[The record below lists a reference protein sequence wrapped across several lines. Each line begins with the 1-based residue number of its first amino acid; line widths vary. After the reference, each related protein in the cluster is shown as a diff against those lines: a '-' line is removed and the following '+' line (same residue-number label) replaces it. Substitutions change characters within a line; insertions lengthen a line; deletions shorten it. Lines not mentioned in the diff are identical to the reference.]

1 MDMPTPQANKR
12 LAWGVTALRM
22 AGSAVVL
29 GALFHFLPLGPLREG
44 LRRVPSGLFVLT
56 VAAYLVA
63 HAIGIAKWHRMVN
76 ATGAR
81 LDLATAAQ
89 CYTGG
94 LFGTLFLPSIVG
106 GDIVRLA
113 IGLRRS
119 VRPSAVLIGNVADR
133 LVDVAALA
141 SLTILGGFLVPAVLP
156 QMWRA
161 NFFRVAAWA
170 GGFLLLAGLFSY
182 LARHT
187 EPLRGMPIRW
197 RRRMVRV
204 RQALRALAK
213 RPGTVAL
220 AWLLGMA
227 VQGSFVM
234 LTMALAKACGLELP
248 LHVWLFAWP
257 LAKLAALLPVTQ
269 GGIGVREAALVGLLT
284 PFGAAPSLVLAA
296 GLAWEGVIITGGLA
310 AGAATALL
318 RRANG
323 SSQGSRP

>member
-1 MDMPTPQANKR
+1 MR
-12 LAWGVTALRM
+12 GWVLTALRV

-29 GALFHFLPLGPLREG
+29 ALLFHFLPLAPLRDG
-44 LRRVPSGLFVLT
+44 LRRVPLGLFALT
-56 VAAYLVA
+56 VAAYLTA
-63 HAIGIAKWHRMVN
+63 HAIGVAKWHRMVN

-81 LDLATAAQ
+81 LDFATAAQ

-94 LFGTLFLPSIVG
+94 LFGTLFLPSIIG

-119 VRPSAVLIGNVADR
+119 VRPSAVLIGNAADR
-133 LVDVAALA
+133 LVDIAALG
-141 SLTILGGFLVPAVLP
+141 SLTILGGFLVPVVLP
-156 QMWRA
+156 QIWRT
-161 NFFRVAAWA
+161 NFFRVVAWIA
-170 GGFLLLAGLFSY
+170 GFLFLVVLFSY
-182 LARHT
+182 LVRRT

-204 RQALRALAK
+204 RQAMGALAE
-213 RPGTVAL
+213 RPGTVVL

-227 VQGSFVM
+227 VQGSFVL
-234 LTMALAKACGLELP
+234 LTMTLARACGLELP

-284 PFGAAPSLVLAA
+284 PFGAAPSLALAA
-296 GLAWEGVIITGGLA
+296 GLVWEGVIICGGIV
-310 AGAATALL
+310 AGLVSVFL
-318 RRANG
+318 RRAVPG
-323 SSQGSRP
+323 SPAEFRP

>member
-1 MDMPTPQANKR
+1 MSMPKPEANKR
-12 LAWGVTALRM
+12 AWIATALRV

-29 GALFHFLPLGPLREG
+29 GVLFHFLPLGPLREG
-44 LRRVPSGLFVLT
+44 LRRVPAGLFVAT
-56 VAAYLVA
+56 VAAYLAA

-81 LDLATAAQ
+81 LDPATAAQ

-106 GDIVRLA
+106 GDVVRLA

-133 LVDVAALA
+133 LVDIAALG

-156 QMWRA
+156 RGWHA
-161 NFFRVAAWA
+161 DFFRIVAWVA
-170 GGFLLLAGLFSY
+170 GFLFLVVLFAY
-182 LARHT
+182 LARST
-187 EPLRGMPIRW
+187 EPLRGTPFRW
-197 RRRMVRV
+197 RRRLVRV
-204 RQALRALAK
+204 RQALGALAG
-213 RPGTVAL
+213 RPGAVAL
-220 AWLLGMA
+220 AWLMGVA
-227 VQGSFVM
+227 VQGSFVL
-234 LTMALAKACGLELP
+234 LTMTLAKACGLELP

-296 GLAWEGVIITGGLA
+296 GLVWEGVIITGGLA
-310 AGAATALL
+310 AGAASLLL
-318 RRANG
+318 RRAVSR
-323 SSQGSRP
+323 SSQESKP